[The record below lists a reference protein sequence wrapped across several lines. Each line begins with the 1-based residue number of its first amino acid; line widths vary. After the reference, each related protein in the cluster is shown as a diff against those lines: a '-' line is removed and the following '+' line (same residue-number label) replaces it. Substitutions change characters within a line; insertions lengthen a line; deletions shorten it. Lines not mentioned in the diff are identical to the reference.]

1 MNSRN
6 ARAIPCLTVAGSVLI
21 FLAGCG
27 TAEPALNRAFADRA
41 GASLAEEAIAMA
53 EAEREAARRG
63 PQWPAACKRRVRSG
77 VKLGDRLDHATLK
90 TDFALGQAN
99 ELLVWCGNWFEKN
112 YGGPR

>member
-1 MNSRN
+1 M
-6 ARAIPCLTVAGSVLI
+6 AGSVLI

-27 TAEPALNRAFADRA
+27 TAEPALRQAFADKA
-41 GASLAEEAIAMA
+41 DASLAQEAIAMA

-99 ELLVWCGNWFEKN
+99 DLLVWCGNWFEKN